1 MAAPAEPE
9 ACPMREHPSD
19 PAAQGPPI
27 RPASRVTRRGDVGR
41 AALLAALA
49 TAACATY
56 QPYDT
61 LSHTRE
67 QAREQVGGDL
77 AADVELP
84 FELNDEILAYV
95 TGRVAPSANDKKRV
109 DQVLDLIFSGVG
121 LEYSLQPTRDAVGTF
136 YARQANCLSFTHLF
150 VGIGRSQHLNPF
162 YVEVEDYQRW
172 SYQDGTVVSRGHIV
186 AGMVVDGNLATFDF
200 LPYRPKTYR
209 DFKTIDD
216 LEAMAHH
223 YNNLGAEALIE
234 HRLDEAESNLR
245 IANRLDPDF
254 DKAVNNLG
262 VLYLRR
268 GRPEEAIAV
277 YEEALTANPEFIP
290 ILSNLSSAYRRV
302 GRTEDADRTAA
313 RLESLDYSNPF
324 YFIYRGTE
332 ALEGGDDDTA
342 LDYMR
347 RALSIDTEIPETHIG
362 LAKVYMARGELKKA
376 HHHIGRALQ
385 LDATNVEAR
394 RFAALMDQQV
404 ATPAVAPDGP

>member
-1 MAAPAEPE
+1 
-9 ACPMREHPSD
+9 
-19 PAAQGPPI
+19 
-27 RPASRVTRRGDVGR
+27 
-41 AALLAALA
+41 
-49 TAACATY
+49 
-56 QPYDT
+56 
-61 LSHTRE
+61 
-67 QAREQVGGDL
+67 
-77 AADVELP
+77 
-84 FELNDEILAYV
+84 
-95 TGRVAPSANDKKRV
+95 
-109 DQVLDLIFSGVG
+109 
-121 LEYSLQPTRDAVGTF
+121 
-136 YARQANCLSFTHLF
+136 
-150 VGIGRSQHLNPF
+150 
-162 YVEVEDYQRW
+162 
-172 SYQDGTVVSRGHIV
+172 
-186 AGMVVDGNLATFDF
+186 
-200 LPYRPKTYR
+200 
-209 DFKTIDD
+209 
-216 LEAMAHH
+216 
-223 YNNLGAEALIE
+223 
-234 HRLDEAESNLR
+234 
-245 IANRLDPDF
+245 
-254 DKAVNNLG
+254 VNNLG

-277 YEEALTANPEFIP
+277 YEEALTANPEFTP

-332 ALEGGDDDTA
+332 ALVGGDDDTA